1 MVTLLLCVDGCFA
14 GVAPVTGIHGA
25 AKRNELDELR
35 RLLDRGVNPNKV
47 TQGQITA
54 LMWAAAEG
62 HVEAAQMLVAAGA
75 DTAPKSSR
83 EQKCSVNFVSL
94 VLGCANRQP

>member
-1 MVTLLLCVDGCFA
+1 MLILVHLLIYNDLPLCRA

-35 RLLDRGVNPNKV
+35 RLLDIGVDPNKA
-47 TQGQITA
+47 TQGKITA

-62 HVEAAQMLVAAGA
+62 NVEAAQMLIAAGA
-75 DTAPKSSR
+75 DTAPKSSCER
-83 EQKCSVNFVSL
+83 RSRKCRSP
-94 VLGCANRQP
+94 AYRD